1 MRISR
6 ALVARL
12 VIVTALTAS
21 VVLAT
26 SSASSARADRSDR
39 SDRTARAAAIEHP
52 YIVVLRST
60 ATPRTVAD
68 RHADRYGA
76 HVNGVWS
83 HALDG
88 YAATMTAAEAAR
100 LKTDPS
106 VALVQPDVMLHINPQ
121 TIPTGIR
128 RIFATNN
135 PNLDIDGLD
144 DARIDVDVAV
154 IDSGTMSH
162 PDLNVVSRANCSTGA
177 CVTGTGNDDNGHGT
191 HVGGTIGAIDNADGV
206 VGVAPGARL
215 HSVKVCNAAGQCP
228 NSAIVAGVD
237 YVTARAST
245 IEVANMSLGGPG
257 TNTALAQAITRSV
270 NAGVVY
276 AVAAGNNAQNA
287 AGFSPANHPDV
298 ITVSALADSNGI
310 PGGGGGALPCRPT
323 SQDDVLA
330 DFSNFGTTVEVAAPG
345 VCILSTWN
353 NGGYNTISGTSMAS
367 PHVAGAAAVLAS
379 GTRDP
384 LNRTDVLAIRQRIVS
399 TGNLNWTD
407 NSGDGVKEPLL
418 DVHDATQFPPGGGGP
433 GPAPVTVF
441 ADDFESAAGAWTTN
455 PSGTDTATT
464 GAWQRGDPAATSSGV
479 ALQLGTTTS
488 GANDLVTGATAGA
501 AVGDN
506 DVDGGT
512 TSVRSGVI
520 ALPATGTLTLSTQ
533 WYLAHLSNATSA
545 DFFRISVVSGTTTT
559 QVFQQLGAAA
569 NRAGAWGTATANLT
583 PFAGQSVQILI
594 QTADAGTA
602 SLVEAGV
609 DDLRITQQT

>member
-1 MRISR
+1 MDISR
-6 ALVARL
+6 ALVLRL
-12 VIVTALTAS
+12 VVVAALTAS
-21 VVLAT
+21 MVLAT
-26 SSASSARADRSDR
+26 SSASSGAQASREAG
-39 SDRTARAAAIEHP
+39 AAAIEHP
-52 YIVVLRST
+52 YIVVLNST
-60 ATPRTVAD
+60 TASPRTVAD
-68 RHADRYGA
+68 RHAGRYGA
-76 HVNGVWS
+76 HVKGVWS
-83 HALDG
+83 HALKG
-88 YAATMTAAEAAR
+88 YSADMTTAEAAQ
-100 LKTDPS
+100 LQTDPN
-106 VALVQPDVMLHINPQ
+106 VALVEPDRVLHINPQ
-121 TIPTGIR
+121 TIPTGVR
-128 RIFATNN
+128 RIFANTN
-135 PNLDIDGLD
+135 PNLDIDGVD
-144 DARIDVDVAV
+144 DVRVDVDVAV
-154 IDSGTMSH
+154 IDSGTMAH
-162 PDLNVVSRANCSTGA
+162 PDLNVASRANCSTGT
-177 CVTGTGNDDNGHGT
+177 CVTGSGNDDNGHGT
-191 HVGGTIGAIDNADGV
+191 HVSGTIGALDNDIGV

-276 AVAAGNNAQNA
+276 AVAAGNDHQNA

-298 ITVSALADSNGI
+298 ITVSALADSNGT
-310 PGGGGGALPCRPT
+310 PGGGGGAPSCRPT

-330 DFSNFGTTVEVAAPG
+330 DFSNFGTSVEVAAPG

-353 NGGYNTISGTSMAS
+353 NGAYNTISGTSMAS
-367 PHVAGAAAVLAS
+367 PHVAGAAAILAS

-384 LNRTDVLAIRQRIVS
+384 QNRTDVLAIRQRIVS
-399 TGNLNWTD
+399 TGNFNWTD

-433 GPAPVTVF
+433 GPTPVTVF
-441 ADDFESAAGAWTTN
+441 ADDFESAAGGWTTN
-455 PSGTDTATT
+455 PDGTDTATT

-501 AVGDN
+501 SAGEN

-512 TSVRSGVI
+512 TSIRSGVI
-520 ALPATGTLTLSTQ
+520 ALPATGTLTLSAQ
-533 WYLAHLSNATSA
+533 WYLAHLNNATSA
-545 DFFRISVVSGTTTT
+545 DLFRISVVSGTTTT
-559 QVFQQLGAAA
+559 QVFQQLGSAA
-569 NRAGAWGTATANLT
+569 NRAGAWGTASVNLT
-583 PFAGQSVQILI
+583 PFAGQSVRILI
-594 QTADAGTA
+594 QAADAGTA